1 MDIPSVDAAVSTV
14 PVSAAS
20 VDVLEVLPPT
30 TGALGTESVVV
41 AALVV
46 D

>member
-1 MDIPSVDAAVSTV
+1 MDIPSVDAAVSIV

-20 VDVLEVLPPT
+20 EDVLDELPPT
-30 TGALGTESVVV
+30 AGALGTESVVV